1 MPPPDRGLGRP
12 EPRAGAARGADA
24 AGLSPISTARLRGV
38 WTANVPGYRHSSPSH
53 QSSPTPEHRGVSSR
67 ARQLR
72 PPRPPPSAA
81 RLLAQRRSP
90 LEMVATLDSSGRLS
104 RVCRLRRRWWTADYG
119 DPGQLQQTQRMAAT
133 LESSGRLSPTHG
145 RVVSSSSGRH
155 NPLRAST
162 VTAAA
167 GSAAR
172 RCGPVTT
179 SPRTARPSVE
189 LRGSR
194 VVGGRRL
201 EAAGGLGLLRG
212 CGAAGPTEAIWESA
226 PQLLH
231 SLAGYGSAGLRPPA
245 PGRGWGWAKPRRRR
259 RRRRR
264 SSSSSI
270 SS

>member
-104 RVCRLRRRWWTADYG
+104 RVCRLRRRWWTADGG
-119 DPGQLQQTQRMAAT
+119 DPGQLQQTQRMVAT
-133 LESSGRLSPTHG
+133 AIADGGDPGELRSPEPNSRACRLEQ
-145 RVVSSSSGRH
+145 
-155 NPLRAST
+155 LRPPQ
-162 VTAAA
+162 
-167 GSAAR
+167 SAAR
-172 RCGPVTT
+172 LHGH
-179 SPRTARPSVE
+179 
-189 LRGSR
+189 
-194 VVGGRRL
+194 GRRRL
-201 EAAGGLGLLRG
+201 RRAVLSPQPGRARASLLRG
-212 CGAAGPTEAIWESA
+212 
-226 PQLLH
+226 
-231 SLAGYGSAGLRPPA
+231 
-245 PGRGWGWAKPRRRR
+245 PRRRGGAGQR
-259 RRRRR
+259 QPRPAQPSRV
-264 SSSSSI
+264 
-270 SS
+270 